1 MNSAAPKDSAAQD
14 MEKVTPIIFVSSL
27 PILILKQTM
36 ESTLSSRENINK
48 TDFPETEKFQKS
60 DSTELVSVS
69 L

>member
-14 MEKVTPIIFVSSL
+14 MEK
-27 PILILKQTM
+27 TM